1 MSLQEAAIAIGLL
14 TPLILGILAF
24 AEKFIH
30 HKKEPEESKVP
41 QGMAVN
47 MDNPYAD
54 QLIEELRK
62 DNEASD
68 KRIADLQAQLSIY
81 KELKGGNNER
91 T

>member
-14 TPLILGILAF
+14 TPLILGVLAF
-24 AEKFIH
+24 VEKFVH
-30 HKKEPEESKVP
+30 HKKEPEESTKVP

-62 DNEASD
+62 DKEDSD
-68 KRIADLQAQLSIY
+68 KRVADLNAQLAVY
-81 KELKGGNNER
+81 KQLKGGNND
-91 T
+91 